1 MKRVLLIDD
10 SMMMRITIEQ
20 IVKSSPEFEVVGSA
34 GNGQEGLD
42 MVKSCKP
49 DAILLDLEMPVMN
62 GLEFLKRIKLISKA
76 KVIVL
81 SSIAQAGSKQAV
93 QAREF
98 GAADV
103 IDKPSGTVSVTLQSQ
118 RGNTIITALKN
129 ALGME

>member
-1 MKRVLLIDD
+1 MKKVLLIDD

-20 IVKSSPEFEVVGSA
+20 IIKSTTEFEVVGTA
-34 GNGQEGLD
+34 GNGQEGLE

-81 SSIAQAGSKQAV
+81 SSIAQAGSKQSI

-118 RGNTIITALKN
+118 RGSTIITALKN
-129 ALGME
+129 ALEME